1 MRCLTHLAAKTLL
14 QQSGELGVPV
24 RDVAVVVYQ
33 GCDHT
38 TEGQKTLMNKVDVWC
53 RVRGS
58 RVKQ

>member
-1 MRCLTHLAAKTLL
+1 L

-38 TEGQKTLMNKVDVWC
+38 TEGQKTLMNVWC

-58 RVKQ
+58 RVKQER